1 VRTSFWRGVIT
12 GSIIGAAISMMAG
25 ERHGHIRK
33 AMESSGAKE
42 AKTRANRV
50 LRGVS
55 KTVNDL
61 IK

>member
-1 VRTSFWRGVIT
+1 MRTSFWKGVLM
-12 GSIIGAAISMMAG
+12 GSIIGAAISMMA
-25 ERHGHIRK
+25 HGRGRK
-33 AMESSGAKE
+33 DILGQGVKQAGS
-42 AKTRANRV
+42 RAHRV

>member
-1 VRTSFWRGVIT
+1 MRTGFWKGVLT
-12 GSIIGAAISMMAG
+12 GGIIAAAISMIA
-25 ERHGHIRK
+25 HGRGRK
-33 AMESSGAKE
+33 DMMNQGVKQVSS
-42 AKTRANRV
+42 RAHRV

>member
-1 VRTSFWRGVIT
+1 VRNSFWRGVIT
-12 GSIIGAAISMMAG
+12 GSIIGAAISMIAG
-25 ERHGHIRK
+25 DSARERKGILGNSPRQ
-33 AMESSGAKE
+33 ARSGAH
-42 AKTRANRV
+42 RM

>member
-1 VRTSFWRGVIT
+1 MRIGFWRGVIT
-12 GSIIGAAISMMAG
+12 GSILGAAIGMAAKG
-25 ERHGHIRK
+25 RHERKGLLGCGSKQAR
-33 AMESSGAKE
+33 S
-42 AKTRANRV
+42 RAHRM

>member
-1 VRTSFWRGVIT
+1 MRVGFWRGVIT

-25 ERHGHIRK
+25 GRNKQERKGLLGY
-33 AMESSGAKE
+33 SSKQAR
-42 AKTRANRV
+42 TRAHRM